1 MQESASNED
10 RQKVWDLIKDIKVA
24 MMVTQN
30 ASHEMSARPMAAAQT
45 EFDGKLWFLSR
56 DDTPKLGEIDAE
68 RNVLLAYSH
77 PSKQDYVSIAGKA
90 RVVHDRAKIKELWS
104 EPMRTWFPKGV
115 DDPEIAAIAVD
126 VDSAEF
132 WDAPSSA
139 LVYAFGYAKAALTG
153 KTPEAGENKRVTF

>member
-1 MQESASNED
+1 MQESSSNED
-10 RQKVWDLIKDIKVA
+10 RQKVWELIKDIKIA

-56 DDTPKLGEIDAE
+56 DDTPKLGEIESE

-104 EPMRTWFPKGV
+104 EPMRTWFPKGA
-115 DDPEIAAIAVD
+115 DDPDIAAIVVD
-126 VDSAEF
+126 VDSAEY
-132 WDAPSSA
+132 WDAPSST
-139 LVYAFGYAKAALTG
+139 LVYIYGYAKAALTG
-153 KTPEAGENKRVTF
+153 ESPKAGENKKVTF

>member
-30 ASHEMSARPMAAAQT
+30 ASHELSARPMAAAQT

-56 DDTPKLGEIDAE
+56 DDTPKLDEIESE

-90 RVVHDRAKIKELWS
+90 RVVQDRAKIKELWS
-104 EPMRTWFPKGV
+104 EPMRTWFPKGP
-115 DDPEIAAIAVD
+115 DDPQIAAIAVD

-139 LVYAFGYAKAALTG
+139 LVYAYGYAKAALTG
-153 KTPEAGENKRVTF
+153 KPPQAGENKRVTF